1 MRERFEDLRF
11 IVMIGLV
18 TLLGTCVTALVG

>member
-1 MRERFEDLRF
+1 MRERFDDLRF

>member
-1 MRERFEDLRF
+1 MRERIEDLRF